1 MDNNNSKD
9 LTDLEQ
15 LKQSITEKTLKICVI
30 GVGRIGLPTA
40 LSFAN
45 SGLPTIGVDI
55 NADLVSR
62 INSCDY
68 PLKDEPGYD
77 TIFDKVI
84 HEKKFF
90 ATTRIEEA
98 VPNSNVIL
106 LSLPTPMDKN
116 NVPDYSALKSVGK
129 KLGELLGPNSLI
141 VIESTIEPGFVEN
154 EFIKIIESGTKKL
167 TVGKN
172 FSIGVCPETANPGE
186 IMKDFTNLPR
196 LVGAIDE
203 KTAKMIMEI
212 YKHVFP
218 VELIKM
224 INCKTA
230 NAVKLTTNVFR
241 DLNIAFVN
249 QLALLFE
256 KLGIDTFQV
265 LDAAKRKYNFQVHY
279 PGPGV
284 GGPCLPVNSYQLL
297 NSANQFDDSILSLVK
312 LGRSIN
318 ESMPDHVIELIIDG
332 LKEANKQI
340 SNTTILVLGVSYKP
354 EVKDIQL
361 SPAKQVIGKLKHHG
375 AKIKIYDPFFKSTR
389 VFDIET
395 EENIDQA
402 LTNVD
407 TIVFLTA
414 HNEFYN
420 LKSSVI
426 ASKIQK
432 PVVIDTKR
440 ILDPVDAK
448 KSGLILRTLG
458 SGNF

>member
-15 LKQSITEKTLKICVI
+15 LKQSFTEKTLKICVI

-129 KLGELLGPNSLI
+129 KLGELLEPNSL
-141 VIESTIEPGFVEN
+141 VVVESTIEPGFVEN
-154 EFIKIIESGTKKL
+154 ELIKIIESGPKKL
-167 TVGKN
+167 TAGKN

-203 KTAKMIMEI
+203 KTTKMIMEI

-218 VELIKM
+218 VELLQM
-224 INCKTA
+224 VNCKTA

>member
-1 MDNNNSKD
+1 M
-9 LTDLEQ
+9 
-15 LKQSITEKTLKICVI
+15 
-30 GVGRIGLPTA
+30 
-40 LSFAN
+40 
-45 SGLPTIGVDI
+45 
-55 NADLVSR
+55 
-62 INSCDY
+62 
-68 PLKDEPGYD
+68 
-77 TIFDKVI
+77 
-84 HEKKFF
+84 
-90 ATTRIEEA
+90 
-98 VPNSNVIL
+98 
-106 LSLPTPMDKN
+106 
-116 NVPDYSALKSVGK
+116 PDYSALKSVGK
-129 KLGELLGPNSLI
+129 KLGELLEPNSLV

-297 NSANQFDDSILSLVK
+297 NSANQFDDNILSLVK
-312 LGRSIN
+312 LGRNIN

-332 LKEANKQI
+332 LKETNKQI
-340 SNTTILVLGVSYKP
+340 SNATILVLGVSYKP

-361 SPAKQVIGKLKHHG
+361 SPAEQVVDKLKEHG
-375 AKIKIYDPFFKSTR
+375 AKIKIYDPFFKATT
-389 VFDIET
+389 VFGIQT
-395 EENIDQA
+395 EKNIDQA
-402 LTNVD
+402 FANVD
-407 TIVFLTA
+407 SVVFLTA
-414 HNEFYN
+414 HNEFYD

-426 ASKIQK
+426 ASKIPI

-440 ILDPVDAK
+440 ILDPDDAK